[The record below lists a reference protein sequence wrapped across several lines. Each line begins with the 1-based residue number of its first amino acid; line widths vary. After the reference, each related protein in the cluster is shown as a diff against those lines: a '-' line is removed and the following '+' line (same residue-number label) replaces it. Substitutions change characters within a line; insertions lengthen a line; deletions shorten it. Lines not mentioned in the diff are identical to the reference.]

1 MSKLVALIYADVS
14 IPAEIYAVVRHLKEE
29 GRIDLIDVTE
39 VQIKDNGKLKFERAM
54 CRPLVGHSEGIF
66 LPALVGLL
74 FFNPQQS
81 VNDNVHKTMAE
92 ISLDPHFI
100 KSISSEVSP
109 GNSILFLYLR
119 DNVSENI
126 LSLIARHGGRILQM
140 TLAGFQEEKLEKLF
154 HGHGLGD
161 TQNTVIHAP

>member
-1 MSKLVALIYADVS
+1 MQQVSSKIY
-14 IPAEIYAVVRHLKEE
+14 EEVRHLKDE

-54 CRPLVGHSEGIF
+54 SLPLVGHSEGVF
-66 LPALVGLL
+66 LQALVGLL

-81 VNDNVHKTMAE
+81 VNDNVNKTMAE

-109 GNSILFLYLR
+109 RNSILFLYLR

-140 TLAGFQEEKLEKLF
+140 TLAPW
-154 HGHGLGD
+154 
-161 TQNTVIHAP
+161 V